1 VRLRGGAGLSA
12 AAYVARIGIGVPPGV
27 LRRGGIAA
35 AIGIAAHRSPD
46 RAVIVRGLD
55 TMTGRELD
63 AAVAA
68 TADALAERWEPG
80 VRVGVRGDGGI
91 EFLVVLAAAGLAGV
105 EAVAI
110 GPRTGPVEGLETVDA
125 WEIVVRG
132 GGLDTR
138 RRRYSTNGAVHLL
151 STGTTGAPRE
161 TRRGR
166 VGVRGMLQLA
176 DAARRLR
183 IPEGPM
189 LVLAPPD
196 HGHGLSMVL
205 AGLVGG
211 HPVVL
216 ASGMR
221 PAEQAELAARHS
233 VSTITGV
240 PAQLGRLVEDDDS
253 ALEGVR
259 LVVSGSSKLPGALR
273 TRLASRGARVLD
285 CYGSTETGTIAIDG
299 RPLAG
304 VTIEVDGDRRILI
317 SSPLGGRHIAPG
329 DVGRIEA
336 RRLIVDG
343 RTGGLVDSGGELVVP
358 ERVARE
364 LRAVPGV
371 IAARVWSEPDD
382 LLGSRLCAE
391 VRVSD
396 PAVDAQVLTR
406 ELAARAGRA
415 AVPREVRITLADQ
428 EI

>member
-1 VRLRGGAGLSA
+1 VKLRGGGGLAAAASLAGLA
-12 AAYVARIGIGVPPGV
+12 AGVPVAV

-68 TADALAERWEPG
+68 TADALADRWAPG
-80 VRVGVRGDGGI
+80 TRLGVRGDGGI

-125 WEIVVRG
+125 WEVVVRE

-317 SSPLGGRHIAPG
+317 SSPLGGRRIAPG